1 MALIDRERVV
11 TPLRA
16 VALASA
22 HRSRLPRW
30 CDALVEEQDRWLVLG
45 QGPERADRDPEG
57 YSHELALTSV
67 DELLEAANRSEP
79 APPGT
84 VLVRRTRPTR
94 LLAVVHDLERHP
106 TVEPAWVSQALETI
120 MRLAMRAGMRGIALP
135 VLGRQSRTRDVES
148 FAELLAE
155 ALWRAGP
162 ARLRIALL
170 AEPGLTGRVAATVR
184 ETVPELHVETL

>member
-22 HRSRLPRW
+22 HRARLPDW

-57 YSHELALTSV
+57 YSEELELATV
-67 DELLEAANRSEP
+67 DDLIEAANRSEP
-79 APPGT
+79 ASPGA
-84 VLVRRTRPTR
+84 VLMRRARPTR
-94 LLAVVHDLERHP
+94 LMAVVHDLERHP
-106 TVEPAWVSQALETI
+106 TVDPEWVSAALTTI
-120 MRLAMRAGMRGIALP
+120 MRLATRSGMRGLALP
-135 VLGRQSRTRDVES
+135 ILGRQSRPRDVEL
-148 FAELLAE
+148 FGELLAD
-155 ALWRAGP
+155 ALCTAGP

-170 AEPGLTGRVAATVR
+170 AEPGLTGRIAATIR
-184 ETVPELHVETL
+184 EAAPEIHVETL

>member
-1 MALIDRERVV
+1 MALIDPDRVV

-22 HRSRLPRW
+22 RRSRLPAW

-67 DELLEAANRSEP
+67 DELLDAANRSEP
-79 APPGT
+79 APPGA
-84 VLVRRTRPTR
+84 VLLRRTRPTR

-106 TVEPAWVSQALETI
+106 TVEPEWVGQALETI
-120 MRLAMRAGMRGIALP
+120 MRLATRAGMRGIALP
-135 VLGRQSRTRDVES
+135 VLGSRSRARDVET

-155 ALWRAGP
+155 ALWNEGP

-170 AEPGLTGRVAATVR
+170 AEPRLTGRIAATVR